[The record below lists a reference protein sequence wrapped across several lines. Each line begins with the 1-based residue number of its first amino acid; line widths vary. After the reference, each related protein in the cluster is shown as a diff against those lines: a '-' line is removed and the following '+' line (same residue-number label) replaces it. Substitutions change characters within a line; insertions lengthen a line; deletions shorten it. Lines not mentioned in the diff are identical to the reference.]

1 VGQRL
6 RRLLSDS
13 RASWFVAVIFL
24 VAGIALAGLWHNDRD
39 AATQRLAAAQAA
51 LKSAQHSL
59 DDIQQTMNSL
69 QNELSTLKSD
79 PPHFVLV
86 SSNFTG
92 GCADYISCPVS
103 ATFIN
108 QGGTGSAIAIFRLK
122 DQAGT
127 TEYASCSAVIP
138 SVGRNESASANC
150 TAAGT
155 GLYNFFQ
162 QNPKGSVYLFTDVQN
177 PPSP

>member
-13 RASWFVAVIFL
+13 RASWFIAGLFL
-24 VAGIALAGLWHNDRD
+24 IAGIALGGLWHNDHD
-39 AATQRLAAAQAA
+39 AARQRLAATQAA
-51 LKSAQHSL
+51 LTSAQRSL
-59 DDIQQTMNSL
+59 NDIQQTMNSL

-92 GCADYISCPVS
+92 GCADSISCPVS

-108 QGGTGSAIAIFRLK
+108 RGGSGSAIAIFHLK

-138 SVGRNESASANC
+138 SVGRNEAASASC
-150 TAAGT
+150 TASGT
-155 GLYNFFQ
+155 YLYNYFQ
-162 QNPKGSVYLFTDVQN
+162 QNPRGSVWLFTDVQN
-177 PPSP
+177 PPAP